1 MRTIVIATGNEGKLK
16 EFKDLFPQCE
26 VLSLK
31 DIGYTKEIIEDGLTF
46 EENALLKAKQ
56 VSLETGRIVIADDS
70 GLEVNALH
78 GAPGIH
84 SARYA
89 GDHNTEANNQ
99 LLLKNME
106 GIADRRAQFV
116 CVICMYFPDGRYVF
130 AKGVC
135 EGKITRFLRGTNG
148 FGYDP
153 CFYIEEYGKTMA
165 ELPLQIKNKI
175 SHRAKAIQRLK
186 ELMNENFSFE

>member
-1 MRTIVIATGNEGKLK
+1 MRTIVIATENEGKLK
-16 EFKDLFPQCE
+16 EFKDLFPQCN

-31 DIGYTKEIIEDGLTF
+31 DIGYTKKIEEDGLTF
-46 EENALLKAKQ
+46 EENAILKAKQ
-56 VSLETGRIVIADDS
+56 VSLETNRIVIADDS
-70 GLEVNALH
+70 GLEVIALG

-89 GDHNTEANNQ
+89 SDHNTEANNH

-116 CVICMYFPDGRYVF
+116 CVICLYYPEGRYIL

-135 EGKITRFLRGTNG
+135 KGQIAETLKGTNG

-153 CFYIEEYGKTMA
+153 CFYVEEYGKTMA
-165 ELPLQIKNKI
+165 ELPFELKNKI
-175 SHRAKAIQRLK
+175 SHRSKAIQNLK
-186 ELMNENFSFE
+186 EITHENFSFE